1 MAIVRHQG
9 TKDSQR
15 HHVEQ
20 DRPSGRITHPL
31 PGRRHECRNR
41 SGRGGASPQAS
52 GEGRRRRLDGKPRL
66 LWRLVIAVPRIRV
79 EHGQH
84 GLGFGPWPVWAVV
97 PSRILRGDGGG
108 FRRLGNPPRPGS
120 GLVSRIFLSHS
131 SRNSAEAIAL
141 KRWLVEREPGLA
153 EEIFLD
159 LDPDTGIAPGERWKR
174 ALRQANERCEAV
186 ICLLSTHWETS
197 SECLAEY
204 RTAENLGKLI
214 LCARLEP
221 LNREGITGEWQ
232 RCDLFGD
239 GPSTEIP
246 VGDTGSSVSFQT
258 DGLLRLHRG
267 LRRAGIGAGQFAWPP
282 PGDPERSPYR
292 GWEPL
297 EEDDAAVFFGR
308 DAQIVR
314 GMDALR
320 GMRASAVESL
330 FVILG
335 PSGAGKSSFLRAGLL
350 PRLRR
355 DDRHFLVLAIV
366 RPGRDVLTGERGLA
380 RAVHDLR
387 ADVGLRFP
395 SLGDIKDACLRADA
409 ELVARW
415 LAEAR
420 QAARTRLLDETDGL
434 SWPTVVLP
442 LDQAEELFGADAGP
456 EAPRFLGLL
465 AHLTSRGDGSV
476 PGMVVACTIRTDFYG
491 SLQAAPELARLKSV
505 VFDEL
510 RPMPPANFREVI
522 QGPAARATAA
532 GRPLAVRAELVERL
546 QRDSAHGA
554 DSLPLLSLTLA
565 LMYED
570 YGDTGELTLAGYE
583 SMGGMG
589 RVVQTQID
597 SVLARD
603 PVVRK
608 SQLDRLRTAFI
619 PWLATVNADND
630 QPMRRVARL
639 ADLPAEAR
647 LEIDALVAKRLLVQ
661 DERDGEVLIEVAL
674 ESLLRQWGDLAGWLA
689 AEREDLK
696 EADNLER
703 AAEAWARNRRNA
715 AWLLEGE
722 RLGSA
727 ENLASKPGFRDRLAH
742 AGEFLSASRA
752 REDKRIAEER
762 RRKDAELSAAREKQ
776 RLAEDHASA
785 LRRRSHVLRAVLAAT
800 VLIALVAIAG
810 FFQAFQAQRVAT
822 DRAREAT
829 ALQLTAE
836 GQAMLAGATPGGEL
850 LGMQQMLAAQ
860 ALTRTPQGDRAI
872 ASAVVTQRDVH
883 KMVDVGAPVGSVV
896 FGPDG
901 RLVVSGDSGGSV
913 QRWDAETGQP
923 VGDPLTGHDGA
934 VTAVAYGPDGRR
946 IASAG
951 ADGTVRLWDA
961 GTGLPVGDPLTGHD
975 GAVRAVAYAPDG
987 RRIASAGA
995 DGTVRMWD
1003 ADSRQPVA
1011 EPLTGHRGAVHA
1023 VALSPGG
1030 RLIASAGADGTVRL
1044 WDAVTGRPVAP
1055 PLAGH
1060 QGAVNAVAFD
1070 ADGRLIAS
1078 AGDDRTVRLWDAD
1091 TARPAGEPL
1100 TAHKNWVLGVAFS
1113 PDGRRLVSASADYTL
1128 VLWDTLERRPI
1139 GEPLTGHGQE
1149 VFSAVFSPDGR
1160 RIVSGMGDGTVR
1172 LWDAEAAVPIEHGA
1186 WVFGIGTSADG
1197 RLIASGGGDG
1207 SVRLWDAATGRA
1219 AGGALTG
1226 HDGAVNSVAFAP
1238 DGRLIA
1244 SGGGD
1249 GTVRLWDAE
1258 TRRQLGRPL
1267 AGHDGAVNSVAFAP
1281 DGRLIASGGADKTV
1295 RLWNAE
1301 TRRQLGQPLA
1311 GHDGAVNSVAFAP
1324 DGRLIASGGADKT
1337 VRLWDAET
1345 RRQLGQPLA
1354 GHDGAV
1360 NSVAFAPDGR
1370 LIASGGA
1377 DKTVRLWDA
1386 ETRQQTGQPLAGHEA
1401 AVKSVSIGPD
1411 SRRVASGSDDR
1422 TVRLWDTGTGTAI
1435 GDPSIGHW
1443 DEVNGIAFT
1452 SDNLRIVSGSRDS
1465 SVRVWPAPLDWS
1477 DALCSKLTHNPSR
1490 EQWRA
1495 WVPPDVAYTA
1505 PCPDLP
1511 VPPSR

>member
-1 MAIVRHQG
+1 MGQ
-9 TKDSQR
+9 
-15 HHVEQ
+15 
-20 DRPSGRITHPL
+20 
-31 PGRRHECRNR
+31 
-41 SGRGGASPQAS
+41 
-52 GEGRRRRLDGKPRL
+52 LDGKPRL
-66 LWRLVIAVPRIRV
+66 LWRLVIAVPPIRV

-97 PSRILRGDGGG
+97 PSWIPRGDGGG
-108 FRRLGNPPRPGS
+108 FRRLGNPPFPGS
-120 GLVSRIFLSHS
+120 GLVSRVFLSHS

-141 KRWLVEREPGLA
+141 KRWLVERDPGLA

-159 LDPDTGIAPGERWKR
+159 LDRDTGIAPGERWKR

-239 GPSTEIP
+239 GPATEIP

-282 PGDPERSPYR
+282 PEDPERSPYR

-297 EEDDAAVFFGR
+297 EEADAAVFFGR

-314 GMDALR
+314 GLDALR

-355 DDRHFLVLAIV
+355 DDRHFLVLRIV

-387 ADVGLRFP
+387 SDVGLRYP
-395 SLGDIKDACLRADA
+395 ALGDIKDACLRADA

-434 SWPTVVLP
+434 PWPTVVLP

-465 AHLTSRGDGSV
+465 AHLTSRGDGSA
-476 PGMVVACTIRTDFYG
+476 PAMVVACTIRTDFYG
-491 SLQAAPELARLKSV
+491 SLQAAPELGRLKSV

-510 RPMPPANFREVI
+510 RPMPPANFKEVI
-522 QGPAARATAA
+522 QGPAARASAA
-532 GRPLAVRAELVERL
+532 GRPLAIRADLVERL
-546 QRDSAHGA
+546 LRDSAHGA

-565 LMYED
+565 LLYED
-570 YGDTGELTLAGYE
+570 YGGTGELTLEAYE
-583 SMGGMG
+583 SMGGMS

-630 QPMRRVARL
+630 QPMRRVARR

-696 EADNLER
+696 EADTLER
-703 AAEAWARNRRNA
+703 AAEAWVRNRRNP

-727 ENLASKPGFRDRLAH
+727 EDLASKPGFRDRLSH
-742 AGEFLSASRA
+742 AREYLSASRA
-752 REDKRIAEER
+752 REDRRIAEEK

-776 RLAEDHASA
+776 QLAEDHASA

-810 FFQAFQAQRVAT
+810 FFQASQAQRVAT

-850 LGMQQMLAAQ
+850 LGMQQMLAAR
-860 ALTRTPQGDRAI
+860 ALKRTPQGDRAI

-883 KMVDVGAPVGSVV
+883 KMVEVGTPVGSVV
-896 FGPDG
+896 FDPDG
-901 RLVVSGDSGGSV
+901 RVVVSGNSGGSV

-923 VGDPLTGHDGA
+923 VGDALTGHDGA
-934 VTAVAYGPDGRR
+934 VRAVAHSPDGRR

-961 GTGLPVGDPLTGHD
+961 GTGQPVG
-975 GAVRAVAYAPDG
+975 
-987 RRIASAGA
+987 
-995 DGTVRMWD
+995 
-1003 ADSRQPVA
+1003 

-1044 WDAVTGRPVAP
+1044 WDAVTGGPVAP
-1055 PLAGH
+1055 PMSGH

-1078 AGDDRTVRLWDAD
+1078 AGDDRTVRLWNAD
-1091 TARPAGEPL
+1091 TARSAGEPL
-1100 TAHKNWVLGVAFS
+1100 TAHKNWVMSVAFS
-1113 PDGRRLVSASADYTL
+1113 PDGRRIVSGSADYTL

-1172 LWDAEAAVPIEHGA
+1172 LWDAEAAVPMEHGA

-1207 SVRLWDAATGRA
+1207 SVRLWNAGTGRA
-1219 AGGALTG
+1219 AGG
-1226 HDGAVNSVAFAP
+1226 
-1238 DGRLIA
+1238 
-1244 SGGGD
+1244 
-1249 GTVRLWDAE
+1249 
-1258 TRRQLGRPL
+1258 PL

-1301 TRRQLGQPLA
+1301 TR
-1311 GHDGAVNSVAFAP
+1311 
-1324 DGRLIASGGADKT
+1324 
-1337 VRLWDAET
+1337 
-1345 RRQLGQPLA
+1345 
-1354 GHDGAV
+1354 
-1360 NSVAFAPDGR
+1360 
-1370 LIASGGA
+1370 
-1377 DKTVRLWDA
+1377 
-1386 ETRQQTGQPLAGHEA
+1386 QQIGKPLAGHEA
-1401 AVKSVSIGPD
+1401 SVKSVAIGPD

-1435 GDPSIGHW
+1435 GDPSTGHW
-1443 DEVNGIAFT
+1443 DEVNGVAFT
-1452 SDNLRIVSGSRDS
+1452 PDNLRIVSGSRDS

-1477 DALCSKLTHNPSR
+1477 DALCSKLTHNPSH

-1511 VPPSR
+1511 VPPSG